1 MCSDSEPSD
10 LAQPLQL
17 DRPCSDDHLAII
29 AEDLTEWE
37 MIAYVLGVSE
47 AEVEEVDLAFQSLP
61 LKRIKMLMKWKNK
74 YKENATYHRLITAFS
89 FLDRCDMAERVRELS
104 TTPSSGGVHHSSP
117 FADHLKTWYTHTDP
131 SANLWPLIHRGKFCK
146 LAIVSVNLKKKVPID
161 LPNIFDDS
169 ILKKK
174 LNGKKMIL
182 IEGAPGSG
190 KSTLLWYMCQK
201 WASSEM
207 FQEFSLVIYIKLRE
221 YSTIQSPRSVADIL
235 PCSSKIKNGAC
246 NEIEADDGK
255 GVLFLLDGW
264 DELPKSLQSNSIFK
278 DIVTSSPKHSLL
290 HSTVVVTSRY
300 VSSDELHG
308 LATSRLET
316 LGFADQEVKECIMD
330 IIGNEEAAHA
340 LMEALESRP
349 SLLSSCHLPLNAM
362 IITHVFQVKMHNLPN
377 TLLETFK
384 LLILNCIQRH
394 VINREDHEDVT
405 TLESLPTEL
414 QASFYPLC
422 ELAFRGL
429 LEDRMLFSK
438 EEMKSIPDTLSLL
451 YGIKLHDEIGPKMK
465 YSFLH
470 QTIQELLAA
479 IHMSRM
485 PPDEQ
490 LDYFQ
495 NFYAQE
501 RLHALIQLYAGV
513 TSLHLIET
521 VSILS
526 GSVVCSMSA
535 FNTNESAFICATSQK
550 VKNLLFSQ
558 LAIPELS
565 RDVFDS
571 VYEEGM
577 KIILLK
583 QSAEPTNES
592 AICRLPNGRHDNEKL
607 MDTSF
612 KELGKDTQSTAY
624 SYGRELRLLAN
635 CLYEANNPALYK
647 LVENVDSE
655 IVNVPL
661 TPSDCLSLGCLI
673 AKLHNK
679 YVRFSGCDLSS
690 NCIKSFKQGLD
701 VHYYPLAWLTS
712 GSGPLQ
718 QAERESS
725 VESVMI
731 SLHVLG
737 HIRGH

>member
-1 MCSDSEPSD
+1 
-10 LAQPLQL
+10 
-17 DRPCSDDHLAII
+17 
-29 AEDLTEWE
+29 
-37 MIAYVLGVSE
+37 
-47 AEVEEVDLAFQSLP
+47 
-61 LKRIKMLMKWKNK
+61 
-74 YKENATYHRLITAFS
+74 
-89 FLDRCDMAERVRELS
+89 
-104 TTPSSGGVHHSSP
+104 
-117 FADHLKTWYTHTDP
+117 
-131 SANLWPLIHRGKFCK
+131 
-146 LAIVSVNLKKKVPID
+146 
-161 LPNIFDDS
+161 
-169 ILKKK
+169 
-174 LNGKKMIL
+174 MIL

-201 WASSEM
+201 WASGEM

-221 YSTIQSPRSVADIL
+221 CSTTQSPRSVADIL

-255 GVLFLLDGW
+255 GVLFLLHGW

-330 IIGNEEAAHA
+330 ITGNEEAAHA

-362 IITHVFQVKMHNLPN
+362 IITHVFQVKMHNLPT

-394 VINREDHEDVT
+394 IINREDHEDMT
-405 TLESLPTEL
+405 TLECLPMEL

-451 YGIKLHDEIGPKMK
+451 YGIKLHDETGPKMK

-495 NFYAQE
+495 NLYAQE

-521 VSILS
+521 VSVLS
-526 GSVVCSMSA
+526 GSVVCSMSE

-571 VYEEGM
+571 VYDEGM
-577 KIILLK
+577 KIILQK

-592 AICRLPNGRHDNEKL
+592 AICRLPNGRHDNDKF

-612 KELGKDTQSTAY
+612 K
-624 SYGRELRLLAN
+624 
-635 CLYEANNPALYK
+635 
-647 LVENVDSE
+647 V
-655 IVNVPL
+655 
-661 TPSDCLSLGCLI
+661 
-673 AKLHNK
+673 
-679 YVRFSGCDLSS
+679 S
-690 NCIKSFKQGLD
+690 N
-701 VHYYPLAWLTS
+701 
-712 GSGPLQ
+712 
-718 QAERESS
+718 
-725 VESVMI
+725 MN
-731 SLHVLG
+731 G
-737 HIRGH
+737 HKINI